1 MSVGERLRKNRAF
14 VNIVEVVRPPENV
27 DEPSRPDC
35 WKCRLVR
42 DLEKTALVKTMSVFV
57 EVSLLDVQERNS
69 MAFVLDIHTMFRTLR
84 ETNLRAMPFE

>member
-1 MSVGERLRKNRAF
+1 MTTRL
-14 VNIVEVVRPPENV
+14 VR

-35 WKCRLVR
+35 WKCRSVR

-69 MAFVLDIHTMFRTLR
+69 MAFVLDIHNKVPNFTRDQFTSNAFRM
-84 ETNLRAMPFE
+84 NLVSRNAISNELCHI

>member
-1 MSVGERLRKNRAF
+1 MTTRL
-14 VNIVEVVRPPENV
+14 VR

-35 WKCRLVR
+35 WKCRSVR

-69 MAFVLDIHTMFRTLR
+69 MAFVLDIHTKLRTLR
-84 ETNLRAMPFE
+84 ETNLQAMPFE